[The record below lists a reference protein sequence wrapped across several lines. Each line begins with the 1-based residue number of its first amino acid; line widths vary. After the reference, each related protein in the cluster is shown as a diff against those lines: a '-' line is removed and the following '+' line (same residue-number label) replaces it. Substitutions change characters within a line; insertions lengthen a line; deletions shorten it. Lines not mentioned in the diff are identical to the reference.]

1 MSKLKDEKSILI
13 VGGYGIVG
21 MQIASILRQR
31 HPTMP
36 LIIAGRDL
44 KKGKEFAETL
54 GYAKSVALDVT
65 KVNQISPL
73 NGKLAAVVTATNDPN
88 NYILLDTIRN
98 NIPYIDVTRWTTRL
112 KEAIIRISGEKV
124 TQPTIFSSAWMA
136 GTAALLAKKVSEQ
149 FSIIDTIDIDILFS
163 LKDKAGPNSIEYMD
177 QIGTPYNV
185 FDGGI
190 IRTVKPMTEPKHV
203 DFNSGFST
211 KTYRFDT
218 PDQLTLPM
226 GSSAKSVSARI
237 SYDDKYTVGFLSFMV
252 RSGLW
257 RIINRPMFKKIR
269 HSLLYNPGEG
279 GPHEV
284 LVTVVGKGS
293 DGLDKTVRASLLDDK
308 GQTHLTA
315 LGSVIQVERALT
327 IGGNT
332 EIYHGVTFPEH
343 HEDID
348 IALATLQEHGVIIS
362 IES

>member
-1 MSKLKDEKSILI
+1 M
-13 VGGYGIVG
+13 
-21 MQIASILRQR
+21 
-31 HPTMP
+31 
-36 LIIAGRDL
+36 
-44 KKGKEFAETL
+44 
-54 GYAKSVALDVT
+54 
-65 KVNQISPL
+65 
-73 NGKLAAVVTATNDPN
+73 
-88 NYILLDTIRN
+88 LDTISN
-98 NIPYIDVTRWTTRL
+98 NISYIDVTRWTTRL

-149 FSIIDTIDIDILFS
+149 FSIIDTIDIDVLFS
-163 LKDKAGPNSIEYMD
+163 LKDKAGPNSIEYVD
-177 QIGTPYNV
+177 QIGTPYDV
-185 FDGGI
+185 LDGGI

-203 DFNSGFST
+203 DFKSGFIT

-226 GSSAKSVSARI
+226 GLSANSVSARI
-237 SYDDKYTVGFLSFMV
+237 SYDNKYTVGFLSFMV
-252 RSGLW
+252 RSRLW
-257 RIINRPMFKKIR
+257 HIINRPMFKKFR
-269 HSLLYNPGEG
+269 HSLLYNPGDG

-315 LGSVIQVERALT
+315 LGCVIQVERALT

-332 EIYHGVTFPEH
+332 ETYHGVTFSEH

-348 IALATLQEHGVIIS
+348 IALATLQEHGVRIS